1 MMVPVRGRQVRVW
14 CSTRK
19 KEAEG
24 SKSIFADGLLSS
36 LVVLA
41 PSKGKK
47 SRE

>member
-1 MMVPVRGRQVRVW
+1 MVPVRGRQVRVW

-19 KEAEG
+19 KDAEG
-24 SKSIFADGLLSS
+24 SKSTFAEEFLS
-36 LVVLA
+36 LVVFE